1 MGEGVI
7 LVDLASHTLVLVVR
21 TLVGHYYC
29 CGHNSV
35 DLASH
40 TLVLVVRTLV
50 GVILVNNIWEHMIGA
65 MDSRNFFLASQRRSN
80 LRPESRIVAS
90 FAQDV
95 GTFYSKPHRFVHAN
109 LGCFGS
115 IYEAWFHS
123 MDSAYFVG

>member
-1 MGEGVI
+1 MWNLRFI
-7 LVDLASHTLVLVVR
+7 FLIFNLDLELKLSSECAIR
-21 TLVGHYYC
+21 
-29 CGHNSV
+29 
-35 DLASH
+35 
-40 TLVLVVRTLV
+40 
-50 GVILVNNIWEHMIGA
+50 VILVNNIWGHMIGA

-115 IYEAWFHS
+115 ISEAWFHS
-123 MDSAYFVG
+123 MNSAYFVGWTSKSLFDDGY